1 MDWDGSDP
9 LRFLKMMNGE
19 NLGAPG
25 HLSMPEVMEPAKVR
39 KLCKARSSAIMA
51 NHDRPRCILDRHER
65 SIHKRWTKKTKQ
77 RRLQIL
83 LDGWPDMPT
92 MRRPDFAV
100 LRRESRPS
108 VMPAPSSAAISSGPT
123 STRKTCSDPRAC
135 C

>member
-51 NHDRPRCILDRHER
+51 NHDRPPLH
-65 SIHKRWTKKTKQ
+65 
-77 RRLQIL
+77 
-83 LDGWPDMPT
+83 
-92 MRRPDFAV
+92 
-100 LRRESRPS
+100 SRP
-108 VMPAPSSAAISSGPT
+108 
-123 STRKTCSDPRAC
+123 PRAIHSQTLDQKDEAAAPPDSAGWVARHAHHAPPGLC
-135 C
+135 RLTQGVEAQRDAGTKFRGHFVWPYIN